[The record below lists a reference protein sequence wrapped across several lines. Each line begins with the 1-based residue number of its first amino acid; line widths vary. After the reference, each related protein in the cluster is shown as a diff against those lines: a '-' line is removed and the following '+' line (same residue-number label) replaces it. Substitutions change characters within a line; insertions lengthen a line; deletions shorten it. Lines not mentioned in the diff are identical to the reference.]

1 MQPFCTTLG
10 AEGRRPDGCHK
21 PLCAAGAGP
30 FGNTGKHRPG
40 PGPDPDRA
48 ERRLNPQARQGVSSP
63 YYTTNFPTKK
73 EAAGAASF
81 LYVISGQPD
90 KP

>member
-1 MQPFCTTLG
+1 MFCLRPPGRLYGFIQTGG
-10 AEGRRPDGCHK
+10 AAAYHH
-21 PLCAAGAGP
+21 PLNP
-30 FGNTGKHRPG
+30 LNLLNPG
-40 PGPDPDRA
+40 A
-48 ERRLNPQARQGVSSP
+48 ERRLNPQARQGLSSP